1 MALNIPAPAAAAAI
15 VTAFAAWTGV
25 ALAADC
31 PPLAG
36 ERAVAE
42 RALDGNTVALADG
55 SAVRLAF
62 VAVLRPPLGS
72 DDPDGGPD
80 GLAEAARAALDRLVA
95 GASLQIAPVAEGT
108 DRHGRV
114 RARVGLAN
122 GREVAHE
129 LVAAGLARL
138 RWVDGLPGCFR
149 ALLAAESAARAAG
162 LGLWS
167 DPDYA
172 VLKADDLS
180 LASRN
185 GLYELVEG
193 RVMSVG
199 QGSRMVFVDFGRNV
213 REDFTVMLTPGI
225 ADKMTADGVSPD
237 DLAGRRV
244 RVRGVIEESGGPAIR
259 LSDPAELEL
268 ID

>member
-1 MALNIPAPAAAAAI
+1 MALKPPVLAMAALVAALA
-15 VTAFAAWTGV
+15 VAWTGG

-31 PPLAG
+31 PPPAG
-36 ERAVAE
+36 ESAVAAGAIDGDTL
-42 RALDGNTVALADG
+42 ALVDG

-62 VAVLRPPLGS
+62 VASPRPPLLS
-72 DDPDGGPD
+72 DDPDGW
-80 GLAEAARAALDRLVA
+80 AETARVSLDRLVS
-95 GASLQIAPVAEGT
+95 GATVRIAPVAEGR

-114 RARVGLAN
+114 RARVALAD
-122 GREVAHE
+122 GREAAHE
-129 LVAAGLARL
+129 LVAAGVARL

-149 ALLAAESAARAAG
+149 ALLAAESAAREAG
-162 LGLWS
+162 LGIWS